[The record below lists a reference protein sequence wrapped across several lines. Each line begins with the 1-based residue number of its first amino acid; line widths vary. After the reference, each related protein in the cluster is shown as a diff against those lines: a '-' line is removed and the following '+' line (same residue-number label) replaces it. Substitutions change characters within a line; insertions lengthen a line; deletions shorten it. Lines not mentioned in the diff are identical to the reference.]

1 MAAAEPDFLALVET
15 NRFQPAA
22 TTGATSTN
30 AHAQLQQ
37 QRKAYWKEL
46 ITLRLA
52 PPAVCTVLNIPR
64 FRLTENLLREVVN
77 RGSSR
82 MLLVSHLRDA
92 NKTVIS
98 PTTKDLQT
106 QCQKSPVVYDVIVH
120 FAGGVERGGVLSGVG
135 DSYYRGDMI
144 YLIKNLPKFSKSE
157 KYAVSTKDVHQ
168 WLINGAID
176 EIESVRMLSANVST
190 MQQTLQ
196 QLEIDIN
203 SIHLKPIYN
212 EQGRAIVGSQLHD
225 AREVRFKSLQD
236 EKKQSQRRLLEAE
249 QSLESE
255 RARHFSACPLLI
267 SQRGLDAAT
276 GNVSFSVNL
285 LAEGKTRDYYSDLI
299 SKKTDFWSAPMYATL
314 DMMADCKQKSNMPI
328 KNVGT
333 TDRTEHLVDV
343 GSVSVIMLP
352 DGFGVHEAFVTSAK
366 HDEDGGARSHHRI
379 FHGHLRDGAYHEG
392 TLHSD
397 SGVYSGA
404 FRSNEPCGQG
414 KMKYIDAI
422 ILTGGFALS
431 IAEDDSPLG
440 PNPYLRGSPH
450 GDVKIQYRCGA
461 SYEGEMRLGR
471 VTGNGIY
478 RYPSDEVIK
487 ENKRNDLMMSFV
499 EIKGQYVDGM
509 LQNHDNDN
517 KGRGPSNLLMSFMF
531 GGKRFW
537 GP

>member
-1 MAAAEPDFLALVET
+1 MAAAEPDFLSLVET

-22 TTGATSTN
+22 ATDATSAK

-46 ITLRLA
+46 ITLRLV
-52 PPAVCTVLNIPR
+52 PPAVSTCTILNIPR
-64 FRLTENLLREVVN
+64 FRLTEYLLREVVS
-77 RGSSR
+77 RGSSK
-82 MLLVSHLRDA
+82 MLFVSHLRDQ

-98 PTTKDLQT
+98 PTTKDLQA

-120 FAGGVERGGVLSGVG
+120 FGGGVERGGVLSVVG

-144 YLIKNLPKFSKSE
+144 YLIKNVPKFSKSKQYE
-157 KYAVSTKDVHQ
+157 VSTNDVHQ

-176 EIESVRMLSANVST
+176 EIESVQMLSAKVSS

-196 QLEIDIN
+196 QLETDIN

-212 EQGRAIVGSQLHD
+212 EQGRAIMGSQLHD
-225 AREVRFKSLQD
+225 AREVKFKSLQD

-255 RARHFSACPLLI
+255 RARHFSACSLLI
-267 SQRGLDAAT
+267 TQRGLDAA

-285 LAEGKTRDYYSDLI
+285 GPEGKKRDYYSDLI
-299 SKKTDFWSAPMYATL
+299 SKKTDFCSAPMYATL
-314 DMMADCKQKSNMPI
+314 DVMADCKQKSNMPI
-328 KNVGT
+328 KNVGK
-333 TDRTEHLVDV
+333 TDRAEHVVDV

-352 DGFGVHEAFVTSAK
+352 NGFGVHEAFVTSVK
-366 HDEDGGARSHHRI
+366 TDEDGGARSHHRI

-404 FRSNEPCGQG
+404 FQSNEPCGQG
-414 KMKYIDAI
+414 KMKYVDAI
-422 ILTGGFALS
+422 IITGGFALS
-431 IAEDDSPLG
+431 TAEDDSPLG

-450 GDVKIQYRCGA
+450 GDVQIQYRCGA
-461 SYEGEMRLGR
+461 SYEGEMRRGR
-471 VTGNGIY
+471 VTGNGMY
-478 RYPSDEVIK
+478 RYPSDEV
-487 ENKRNDLMMSFV
+487 
-499 EIKGQYVDGM
+499 
-509 LQNHDNDN
+509 
-517 KGRGPSNLLMSFMF
+517 
-531 GGKRFW
+531 
-537 GP
+537 